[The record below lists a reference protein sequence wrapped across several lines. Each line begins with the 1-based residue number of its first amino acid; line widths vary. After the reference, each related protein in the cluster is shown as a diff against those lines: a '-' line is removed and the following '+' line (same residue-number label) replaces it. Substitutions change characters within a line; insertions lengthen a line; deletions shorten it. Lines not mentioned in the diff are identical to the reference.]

1 MNTYSREKKNQFQ
14 QDIAL
19 QLKEAGPEAEQ
30 EYIQSGYKWL
40 YEVYHERTN
49 INVERYTE
57 EKTLEMMF
65 NDFIVA
71 IKNGVSNEINSRYS
85 KAYQAIVTKFF
96 RKHGGSL
103 GTILSLS
110 QEHLLM
116 LVAVSITEDR
126 IELKQLWKEFE
137 KRGVWLDYQSKEEV
151 VKVLDKLNYM
161 EKKSDSGD
169 AQYVKSIL

>member
-1 MNTYSREKKNQFQ
+1 MEYS
-14 QDIAL
+14 DD
-19 QLKEAGPEAEQ
+19 
-30 EYIQSGYKWL
+30 
-40 YEVYHERTN
+40 
-49 INVERYTE
+49 
-57 EKTLEMMF
+57 KTLEMAF
-65 NDFIVA
+65 DDLISA
-71 IKNGVSNEINSRYS
+71 IKTGISNEINSRYQ
-85 KAYQAIVTKFF
+85 KAFQAIVSKFF

-116 LVAVSITEDR
+116 LIAVSITEDR
-126 IELKQLWKEFE
+126 IELKQLWTELE
-137 KRGVWLDYQSKEEV
+137 KRGVWLDFHSKEEV